1 MSRSRPT
8 LIVGGLRFRDLSAGD
23 NHSCGV
29 TTDSIAYCWGDNVY
43 GQLGNGVTHTTEF
56 SPVPVSGGLKFV
68 QISAAIVHT
77 CGITAD
83 STAYCWGAPGR
94 IGDGTGANRSVP
106 TAVAGGAKYV
116 QISANY
122 GHTCAVTANRAA
134 RCWGTDANGAMGDGS
149 TAPHSSPV
157 PVAGGHEFV
166 QISAGRAHTCA
177 LTPDRIMY
185 CWGRNLF
192 GELGDGTTTDRL
204 TPAKVIQ

>member
-1 MSRSRPT
+1 
-8 LIVGGLRFRDLSAGD
+8 
-23 NHSCGV
+23 
-29 TTDSIAYCWGDNVY
+29 
-43 GQLGNGVTHTTEF
+43 
-56 SPVPVSGGLKFV
+56 
-68 QISAAIVHT
+68 
-77 CGITAD
+77 
-83 STAYCWGAPGR
+83 
-94 IGDGTGANRSVP
+94 
-106 TAVAGGAKYV
+106 
-116 QISANY
+116 
-122 GHTCAVTANRAA
+122 
-134 RCWGTDANGAMGDGS
+134 MGDGS